1 MIEIIKKYKI
11 LIILGIVIIIGII
24 CLSMPKKDED
34 VDFTTEEE
42 TLEIKKEEEIPEEE
56 VKKVTF
62 KIDIKGEVIN
72 PGVYEVDEDMIVLD
86 AINLAGGLTTKAD
99 TSNIN
104 LSEKLVSEMVI
115 VINSKEEV
123 KESTKGSSVSVG
135 SITSKKEV
143 NQNQK
148 VSLNHGTL
156 EELMTLSGIG
166 EAKAQKIISYRNQTP
181 FKSIEEITNVSGIG
195 ASTFEKNKDRLTL

>member
-195 ASTFEKNKDRLTL
+195 ESTFEKNKDRLTL

>member
-11 LIILGIVIIIGII
+11 LIILGMVIIIGII
-24 CLSMPKKDED
+24 CLNIPKKDED
-34 VDFTTEEE
+34 IEFATEEE

-62 KIDIKGEVIN
+62 KIDIKGEVTN
-72 PGVYEVDEDMIVLD
+72 PGVYEVEEDMIVLD

-115 VINSKEEV
+115 VINSKE
-123 KESTKGSSVSVG
+123 
-135 SITSKKEV
+135 EV

>member
-1 MIEIIKKYKI
+1 MIEIVKKYKI

-34 VDFTTEEE
+34 IEFATEED

-56 VKKVTF
+56 VKKVSF
-62 KIDIKGEVIN
+62 KIDIKGEVVT
-72 PGVYEVDEDMIVLD
+72 PGVYEVDDGMIVLD
-86 AINLAGGLTTKAD
+86 AINLAGGLTPKAD